1 MDTLTIQG
9 LQFHAN
15 HGLYDE
21 EKIHGNDFEVDLVIR
36 MDLRKA
42 GQSDKIDHTFDY
54 QEAEKQILAIMN
66 GPSIN
71 LIEKLCLKIGESIFT
86 KTVTIAEL
94 TVRVRKMN
102 PPISTPTQFTQV
114 EMQWHR

>member
-9 LQFHAN
+9 LQFHAK
-15 HGLYDE
+15 HGLYDQ
-21 EKIHGNDFEVDLVIR
+21 EKIHGNDFEVDLVID
-36 MDLRKA
+36 MDLRNA
-42 GQSDKIDHTFDY
+42 GRSDKIVHTFDY
-54 QEAEKQILAIMN
+54 QEAENQIIEIMN

-71 LIEKLCLKIGESIFT
+71 LIEKLCLSIGESIFS
-86 KTVTIAEL
+86 KSADIDRL

-114 EMQWHR
+114 EMQWRR